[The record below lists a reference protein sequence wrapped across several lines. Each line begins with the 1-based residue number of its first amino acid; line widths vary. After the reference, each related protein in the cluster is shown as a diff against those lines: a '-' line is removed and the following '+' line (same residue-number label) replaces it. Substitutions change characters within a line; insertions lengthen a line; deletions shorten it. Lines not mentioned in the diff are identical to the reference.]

1 MLVKIYF
8 SVKELF
14 LEVIDNLTNEKRDKD
29 VPLIVSFN
37 PLFNKLGWEVL
48 WEYEYVAG
56 VLTKSKIH
64 WIKLSEKHQ
73 SNQ

>member
-1 MLVKIYF
+1 MLMKIYF

-14 LEVIDNLTNEKRDKD
+14 SEVIENLTNEKRDED

-48 WEYEYVAG
+48 WEYEYVSG
-56 VLTKSKIH
+56 KLIKSNIH
-64 WIKLSEKHQ
+64 WKKYES
-73 SNQ
+73 